1 VGDVPEVRTLAF
13 DVGGSVFDWQTAVRR
28 DLRVLIENHGAEID
42 DHAFAHTWRRR
53 MFEMVREVRHGERDW
68 CNADDLHRTALDE
81 ITPQFPGFD
90 LTPGEKDDLTL
101 TWHALDV
108 WPDFPDALV
117 RLRERYKVVVLSV
130 LSYSILVD
138 SSKHAGISWDGLLS
152 CEFLGH
158 YKPSPEAYQRCATL
172 VRCAPEEVMMVA
184 THPPDLAAASRAG
197 MRTGH
202 VKPKM
207 EEGGSTG
214 DTSIFDVLAQD
225 YTDFADQMCS

>member
-1 VGDVPEVRTLAF
+1 MARPDVKVMAF

-28 DLRVLIENHGAEID
+28 DVVTLATQHGTEID
-42 DHAFAHTWRRR
+42 DHTFAHAWRRR

-81 ITPQFPGFD
+81 ITPQFAGFD
-90 LTPGEKDDLTL
+90 LTDSEKDDLTM

-108 WPDFPDALV
+108 WPDFPAALV

-138 SSKHAGISWDGLLS
+138 SSKNAGISWDGLLS

-158 YKPSPEAYQRCATL
+158 YKPSAEAYMRCASL
-172 VRCAPEEVMMVA
+172 VRCDPGQVMMVA
-184 THPPDLAAASRAG
+184 THPPDLAAAARAG
-197 MRTGH
+197 LRTGH
-202 VKPKM
+202 VKPKA
-207 EEGGSTG
+207 EEAGSTG
-214 DTSIFDVLAQD
+214 DTSAFDVLAED
-225 YTDFADQMCS
+225 YTDFANQMCF